1 MTKFLITVA
10 FCSKFSTFRN
20 LWKKQVFFSKNPNTS
35 DEKTRFWTFL
45 EILLFQ
51 SLFTG
56 YYLPLSISKM
66 LKVFFGKPICF
77 FKQPNFCTFWEILLS
92 QSFLRQPF
100 YVEILAVLK
109 IFKILFQK
117 TRPFF
122 FLKKQVLRLW
132 KVLLF
137 QSHSAAKMLLLT
149 ILWDARF
156 FWKSH
161 LNFFNKSHFLNVLKN
176 FTHSVAFYG
185 KANWQFL
192 AVLDNL
198 SFFSQETRPYFKKR
212 QHWNALSN
220 FAISVAF

>member
-1 MTKFLITVA
+1 MRKFPITVA

-35 DEKTRFWTFL
+35 DEKTRFWTFP

-66 LKVFFGKPICF
+66 LKIFFRKPICF

-92 QSFLRQPF
+92 QSVFTATFLRWNF
-100 YVEILAVLK
+100 SG
-109 IFKILFQK
+109 FKNIQNFVSK
-117 TRPFF
+117 NPTF

-161 LNFFNKSHFLNVLKN
+161 LIFFNKSHFLNVFKN

-185 KANWQFL
+185 KANGNFRRFWIIWVFFL
-192 AVLDNL
+192 GKPVL
-198 SFFSQETRPYFKKR
+198 F
-212 QHWNALSN
+212 
-220 FAISVAF
+220 